1 MDWLKDL
8 RLPRCIKVKQKL
20 ISAPLQEDI
29 GSKVRHEIETT
40 SLLSRIRK
48 GSKVAIGVGSRGIDR
63 LDEVVMTVVGLLKEI
78 GAEPFI
84 VPAMGSHGGAT
95 AEGQKQIL
103 ESYGITEQR
112 VGVPIIS
119 SLEVVRLGET
129 PEGVPVYFDKATYE
143 SDAVIAINRVKLHT
157 SVSGEIESGVLKLL
171 AIGFGKQRGAATL
184 HRYDFENLSQMI
196 VEAARVI
203 IEKAPVAL
211 GIALLEDGY
220 GQLCEIK
227 AMDPE
232 DIEKKEKELLRK
244 QRKFMPRIPFPQVDV
259 LVVDEIGKNIS
270 GGGLDPN
277 IIGRKKPAGI
287 KIRYIV
293 VRDLTPESHGNAA
306 GIGFAD
312 IITERLFKKIDFNAT
327 YTNCLTARDIESAK
341 IPLVLKNDEM
351 AIKTALFMAGK
362 NPKEVRMVRVK
373 NTSKLG
379 YLELSEGL
387 VKEAESSKQIQIIS
401 DFYHYRFDAH
411 GNLIW
416 PPL

>member
-232 DIEKKEKELLRK
+232 DIEKKENPSINIPIRSLSNIVYDEKTGMLKLGEKSSKRFFFHVGHAK
-244 QRKFMPRIPFPQVDV
+244 KFMQTMLVAAFCKQLLDENIHTSLRDLFYALKRTLPNSQENTFDEQSESDPIVVDLEVMLDV
-259 LVVDEIGKNIS
+259 LREQLHLNADVR
-270 GGGLDPN
+270 
-277 IIGRKKPAGI
+277 GRVAVS
-287 KIRYIV
+287 YTH
-293 VRDLTPESHGNAA
+293 LTLPTKA
-306 GIGFAD
+306 
-312 IITERLFKKIDFNAT
+312 
-327 YTNCLTARDIESAK
+327 
-341 IPLVLKNDEM
+341 
-351 AIKTALFMAGK
+351 
-362 NPKEVRMVRVK
+362 
-373 NTSKLG
+373 
-379 YLELSEGL
+379 
-387 VKEAESSKQIQIIS
+387 
-401 DFYHYRFDAH
+401 
-411 GNLIW
+411 
-416 PPL
+416 